1 MRVIG
6 HSTGLLGVEMEV
18 QTWES
23 PSAGGET
30 ALRSIKFSLEG
41 LVTVAVVGT
50 DPGLVLTGREVR
62 EGAEWSD
69 RPKDRQPYQARGS
82 EEASW
87 KK

>member
-1 MRVIG
+1 M
-6 HSTGLLGVEMEV
+6 